1 MRKISTITFPL
12 LLMAAALLS
21 STAYSSD
28 SECGGVF
35 KKKCGKCH
43 PVPSPLGYSKQ
54 VWDDYVEQ
62 MADEAKLSK
71 PEKKCIMGLNTTIIP
86 E

>member
-1 MRKISTITFPL
+1 MRKVPRITFPL

-21 STAYSSD
+21 STAYSSN

-35 KKKCGKCH
+35 KKKCSKCH
-43 PVPSPLGYSKQ
+43 TLPSPLGYSKQ
-54 VWDDYVEQ
+54 AWDDYVKQ

-71 PEKKCIMGLNTTIIP
+71 PEVKCIMGLNTTIIP